1 MATLP
6 ERGTG
11 PFSDSCLPVTGGR
24 WTRLREQELV
34 EVKLGLPKEEGR
46 WLPLGMATLGATE
59 CLILP
64 LPPPPPPSCTVL
76 SSEWM
81 QASLLLQGNLGQATL
96 RSA

>member
-64 LPPPPPPSCTVL
+64 LPPPPHPPALFYHQSGCRHPYFSRET
-76 SSEWM
+76 
-81 QASLLLQGNLGQATL
+81 
-96 RSA
+96 